1 MIGDGRHKGSTS
13 AGNEQ
18 SWRSLAGGGRR
29 GNRIKSPQA
38 RKRRQMQILKL
49 VGICAGF
56 VAVVGGIAWAVVAFT
71 QREEPIQ
78 IATPS
83 KPVEQIIF
91 DTDGVLPSRWLGTV
105 IELRRDTTMMEIDI
119 YAMKQ
124 QLEAHGQV
132 KSASVE
138 RQFPNAL
145 KIQIQEQEP
154 VMRMRV
160 MGADDRPETRI
171 VSREGRIYKGVGYP
185 QATLRKLPYVV
196 PYRHPEGGFKPLRG
210 IPRVAELLEVTRRT
224 QPNFYKTWQ
233 LVSLEDYSGEP
244 EMPGEVIEV
253 RTNMVPRIIFG
264 LNTDFAQQL
273 DRLGVIMQY
282 VQSRG
287 NPAVKRIDLSLHDSA
302 AVQFESGRISTF

>member
-1 MIGDGRHKGSTS
+1 MIGGGKHKGSTS
-13 AGNEQ
+13 AGGEQ
-18 SWRSLAGGGRR
+18 SWRSLVGRR
-29 GNRIKSPQA
+29 RSTRIKSPQA
-38 RKRRQMQILKL
+38 RKRRQTQILKL
-49 VGICAGF
+49 LVWIVLLAAFISGM
-56 VAVVGGIAWAVVAFT
+56 AWAVIAFKN
-71 QREEPIQ
+71 REEPLQ

-91 DTDGVLPSRWLGTV
+91 DTNGVLPNTWLGTV
-105 IELRRDTTMMEIDI
+105 IELRRDTTMMEVDI
-119 YAMKQ
+119 HAIKQ

-145 KIQIQEQEP
+145 KIYIQEHEP

-160 MGADDRPETRI
+160 MGPDDRPELRI
-171 VSREGRIYKGVGYP
+171 ISRAGTIYKGVGYA
-185 QATLRKLPYVV
+185 QATLNKLPYVV
-196 PYRHPEGGFKPLRG
+196 PYQHPDGRFKPLRG
-210 IPRVAELLEVTRRT
+210 IERVAELLEVTRRT
-224 QPNFYKTWQ
+224 QPNFYKTWKV
-233 LVSLEDYSGEP
+233 VSLQHYSGDP

-253 RTNMVPRIIFG
+253 RTVTVPRIIFG

-273 DRLGVIMQY
+273 DRIGVILQY

-287 NPAVKRIDLSLHDSA
+287 NPALKRIDLSLQGSA